1 MDKFVGRWSL
11 QTSENFDKYMEAVGV
26 GFMLRKVATT
36 LKPDLLF
43 AADGEGWKMR
53 TESTFKT
60 TEISFKLGEEFDEE
74 TADGRKMKTTM
85 TVEGSILTQAQKGEV
100 DTTLTRE
107 LTDDDTLVLLCKAKD
122 KEGKEVESK
131 RTYTRVK
138 S

>member
-1 MDKFVGRWSL
+1 MDKFVGKWRL
-11 QTSENFDKYMEAVGV
+11 EESENFDKYMEAVGV

-36 LKPDLLF
+36 LKPDLVF
-43 AADGEGWKMR
+43 EADGEGWKMR

-60 TEISFKLGEEFDEE
+60 TEINFKLGEEFDEE

-85 TVEGSILTQAQKGEV
+85 TFDANKLLQSQKGEV

-107 LTDDDTLVLLCKAKD
+107 LTDDDTLTLVCLAKD
-122 KEGKEVESK
+122 VESK
-131 RTYTRVK
+131 RVYKRVTVK

>member
-1 MDKFVGRWSL
+1 MDKFVGKWRL
-11 QTSENFDKYMEAVGV
+11 EESENFDKYMEAVGV

-36 LKPDLLF
+36 LKPDLVF

-60 TEISFKLGEEFDEE
+60 TEIGFKLGEEFEEE

-85 TVEGSILTQAQKGEV
+85 TLDENKLVQSQKGAV

-107 LTDDDTLVLLCKAKD
+107 VTDENTLTLLCVAKD
-122 KEGKEVESK
+122 VESK
-131 RTYTRVK
+131 RVYKRAT
-138 S
+138 